1 MMQTRR
7 FVNFREVCTGGIAPK
22 RLFRSSHPVTCSE
35 TDLILAKL
43 AGETEIA
50 VVLNLADNDAELEIK
65 AERISWYHC
74 LFKKRHII
82 ALDMN
87 FDYLSGQF
95 SVKLQKGLKFML
107 ERNGPYLVH
116 CNAGIDRTGFTVM
129 LLEMLMG
136 ADKDEI
142 ANDYLMSFPDFEKG
156 FRYYKNRKKYV
167 YKVLNAIYTIGET
180 SKICTL
186 AEAAENY
193 LSGKIG
199 LTPDDIHLLKLALS

>member
-7 FVNFREVCTGGIAPK
+7 FVNFREICTGGIAPK

-50 VVLNLADNDAELEIK
+50 AVINLADNDAELEIK
-65 AERISWYHC
+65 AERIPWYHC
-74 LFKKRHII
+74 LYKKNRII

-95 SVKLQKGLKFML
+95 NVKLQKGFKFMI

-116 CNAGIDRTGFTVM
+116 CHAGIDRTGFMVM

-142 ANDYLMSFPDFEKG
+142 TNDYLMSFPG
-156 FRYYKNRKKYV
+156 FGYKYYGNKRKYV
-167 YKVLNAIYTIGET
+167 YRVLSAIYTIGET